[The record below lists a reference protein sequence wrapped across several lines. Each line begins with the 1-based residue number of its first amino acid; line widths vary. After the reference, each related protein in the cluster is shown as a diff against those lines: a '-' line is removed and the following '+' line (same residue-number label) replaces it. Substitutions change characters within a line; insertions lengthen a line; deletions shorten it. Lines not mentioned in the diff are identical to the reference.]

1 MPRGGSRPGAGRKPK
16 TAKVVGMDGKPRAD
30 VLPPS
35 MQGTVAAT
43 ATVTAPDSQ
52 PSLIEP
58 PADLSEP
65 RKAFWREWAPQAI
78 AAGTLT
84 EETVLGFRELAE
96 QYVIKANLAT
106 AVENQAPGWG
116 ESLKLWIKATQ
127 RVDSSMAR
135 FKLTALGKSA
145 PPKPKTASSNPWAS
159 VGGPV
164 VKR

>member
-16 TAKVVGMDGKPRAD
+16 PAKVVGMDGKPRAD

-35 MQGTVAAT
+35 MQGAEAVAPP
-43 ATVTAPDSQ
+43 VVSD
-52 PSLIEP
+52 LLEP

-65 RKAFWREWAPQAI
+65 RKAFWRTWAPQAV

-84 EETVLGFRELAE
+84 GETVLGFRELSE
-96 QYVIKANLAT
+96 QYVIKSELAQVIESKV
-106 AVENQAPGWG
+106 AGWDD
-116 ESLKLWIKATQ
+116 SLKLWIKVTQ

-145 PPKPKTASSNPWAS
+145 ATPKKPAASSWGTFTAPA
-159 VGGPV
+159 

>member
-16 TAKVVGMDGKPRAD
+16 AAKVVGMDGKPRAD

-35 MQGTVAAT
+35 MQAA
-43 ATVTAPDSQ
+43 VTASIAQ
-52 PSLIEP
+52 SSALAEP
-58 PADLSEP
+58 PADLSEA
-65 RKAFWREWAPQAI
+65 RKTFWREWAPQAI

-84 EETVLGFRELAE
+84 EETALGFRELSE
-96 QYVIKANLAT
+96 QYVIKADLAA
-106 AVENQAPGWG
+106 AVAEKAPGWG

-127 RVDSSMAR
+127 RLDSSMAR

-145 PPKPKTASSNPWAS
+145 TTKPKAPAANPWAS
-159 VGGPV
+159 LSAPA

>member
-30 VLPPS
+30 VLPPA
-35 MQGTVAAT
+35 MQGAAAAT
-43 ATVTAPDSQ
+43 ASNLDPQ

-58 PADLSEP
+58 PADLSDP

-84 EETVLGFRELAE
+84 DETVLGFRELAE

-106 AVENQAPGWG
+106 AVEAQAPGWG

-145 PPKPKTASSNPWAS
+145 PPKPKTTTSNPWAS
-159 VGGPV
+159 IGGPAA
-164 VKR
+164 KR